1 MKNFR
6 TYELALEFYHQCQ
19 EVKIN
24 NTVIRNQFERA
35 SLSVVLNIAEGSGKR
50 TSNDRR
56 NFYSIAM
63 GSFRETQ
70 SLLKILK
77 QEQLLESYDKLGAF
91 LYKLIQNPGQ
101 A

>member
-1 MKNFR
+1 M
-6 TYELALEFYHQCQ
+6 
-19 EVKIN
+19 
-24 NTVIRNQFERA
+24 VIRNQFERA

-50 TSNDRR
+50 TPKDRR

-70 SLLKILK
+70 CLLKILK
-77 QEQLLESYDKLGAF
+77 QEQLLKKYDKLGAF
-91 LYKLIQNPGQ
+91 LYKLIQNPGH